1 MEKKYSARCIRSQEA
16 TRIEFENHL
25 RSRDIKHRTQ
35 RAGLFQ
41 VLAFVIV
48 AALVLPSYVSAS
60 TKRPKTQAQSL
71 VEKTLQKHPEVDE
84 VGIAVRTSRGC
95 RTIASTDKSDVGEA
109 CEKDDIE
116 PMRTGKP
123 FVERER
129 DGFGDVSVPLRDV
142 QGRVV
147 GSLGVSFKQAPGQ
160 TRAKVVEEAEKISKE
175 MAAQIA
181 SKAALLK
188 PEK

>member
-1 MEKKYSARCIRSQEA
+1 MEKKYSAQWIRSRGA
-16 TRIEFENHL
+16 TQIRFANH
-25 RSRDIKHRTQ
+25 SKGAGVKHRTQ
-35 RAGLFQ
+35 LAGFFQ
-41 VLAFVIV
+41 LLAFVIV
-48 AALVLPSYVSAS
+48 AAFVLPSYVSAS
-60 TKRPKTQAQSL
+60 TGKPKTQAQIL
-71 VEKTLQKHPEVDE
+71 VEKTLQEHPEVDE